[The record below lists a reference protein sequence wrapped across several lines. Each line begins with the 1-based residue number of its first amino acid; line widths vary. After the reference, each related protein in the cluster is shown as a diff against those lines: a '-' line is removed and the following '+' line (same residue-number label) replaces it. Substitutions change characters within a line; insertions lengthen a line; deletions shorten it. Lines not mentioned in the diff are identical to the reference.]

1 MSTQIAEII
10 GRKETLVL
18 SQNPTFHD
26 NTPRISYIDSTLNIV
41 RFWGGNEK
49 GRMLQLTINNN
60 EGHSYIQLTEEQAK
74 DLSIVLDNAFDD
86 KIYPSE

>member
-1 MSTQIAEII
+1 MSTQIAEIT

-26 NTPRISYIDSTLNIV
+26 NTPRISYVDSTLNIV
-41 RFWGGNEK
+41 RFWAGNEK
-49 GRMLQLTINNN
+49 GRMLQLTISNN
-60 EGHSYIQLTEEQAK
+60 EGHSYIQLTEEQVN
-74 DLSIVLDNAFDD
+74 DLSHILSLTFDD